1 MATTMTHLPMEL
13 QRVIYGHKFRM
24 ECEEEWE
31 YITENLWKYLD
42 ECYESYL
49 MDEDHEEYTRRCE
62 VGLACFRKGNYPLP
76 CDWSWYDGL
85 EDEKYNFIMENYAD
99 EVEETIESCRL

>member
-1 MATTMTHLPMEL
+1 MEL

-24 ECEEEWE
+24 ECEEERE

-42 ECYESYL
+42 ECYESDL

-62 VGLACFRKGNYPLP
+62 V
-76 CDWSWYDGL
+76 
-85 EDEKYNFIMENYAD
+85 
-99 EVEETIESCRL
+99 